1 MLTMLSVVARAVA
14 ALSINKLFALYFGA
28 AGVALLSHFQ
38 NLTGILIALPNDGIN
53 RGMIKYAS
61 SPKVSVRRR
70 AWLAGLGWQVLV
82 MIVITLMLWIFRS
95 YFLAEFEYSN
105 TSAWLLV
112 FFAGLWLYTLHFFFL
127 GVLLSEQKLLPYTL
141 INIAGSLVVVLV
153 CGVLVLQWHTSLGWA
168 LIFFWTGTTLVGLF
182 SWIYVQR
189 STRFSLSVRCFFSA
203 KFYRFFWRN
212 SPFKAIGGYVLTALA
227 VVTFG
232 RMVDFHV
239 REYVI
244 HTFGIEQTGWWQA
257 VVRLGDLYILPTT
270 AIINSIFYPK
280 ITNSLPDKALV
291 RSYVREVMRW
301 VVPTA
306 ALGFGA
312 MFFLKEYALVW
323 VNAAGFEQAAFLMKY
338 QMAGDFLKVISYF
351 FASIVV
357 AQARVRLMLVMEL
370 LSASVYLSCIFALAP
385 SWGIEGIALSHL
397 IRYCFYTSTLY
408 ALYRYHFAQKQ
419 ALI

>member
-1 MLTMLSVVARAVA
+1 MLSVVARALA

-28 AGVALLSHFQ
+28 TGVALLSHFQ

-61 SPKVSVRRR
+61 SPKASVRRR
-70 AWLAGLGWQVLV
+70 AWLAGLGWQALV
-82 MIVITLMLWIFRS
+82 MIVITLLLWFFGD

-105 TSAWLLV
+105 TSAWLIV
-112 FFAGLWLYTLHFFFL
+112 FFGGLWLYALHFFFL
-127 GVLLSEQKLLPYTL
+127 GVLLSEQKLLPYTF
-141 INIAGSLVVVLV
+141 INIGGSVAVVLI
-153 CGVLVLQWHTSLGWA
+153 CGVLVWQWHTSLGWA
-168 LIFFWTGTTLVGLF
+168 LIYFWIGTTLVGLF
-182 SWIYVQR
+182 SWVYVWR
-189 STRFSLSVRCFFSA
+189 TVRFSLPIRWLFST
-203 KFYRFFWRN
+203 KFYQFFWRN
-212 SPFKAIGGYVLTALA
+212 SPFRAIGGYVLTALA

-244 HTFGIEQTGWWQA
+244 HRFGMEQTGWWQA

-301 VVPTA
+301 VVPAA

-312 MFFLKEYALVW
+312 MFLVKEYALVW

-338 QMAGDFLKVISYF
+338 QMAGDFMKVISYF

-370 LSASVYLSCIFALAP
+370 LSVSVYLSCIFTLAP

-408 ALYRYHFAQKQ
+408 ALYRYHFRNNGE
-419 ALI
+419 LM